1 MVPFTAKGGENT
13 GCFTVNSS
21 ATDIL
26 YECRGGGGSI
36 KSKMNIGLICYTAR
50 SIHSPIHASLN
61 LGVSI
66 TSMVTGA

>member
-13 GCFTVNSS
+13 GCFTVNYS

-50 SIHSPIHASLN
+50 SIHPSKSLN